1 MFKQKKEALAQ
12 TKSIVTVTLNPAFDH
27 ILFLPEL
34 KLGTFNRSPKTIRM
48 PGGKGVNVASSLA
61 IMGQEVVA
69 SGFLG
74 AQGSRMFEPALR
86 KIGVTTNFTYVN
98 QEIRTDFFV
107 IEKGK
112 NRQSLIVEKG
122 IEVEARYIN
131 SF

>member
-12 TKSIVTVTLNPAFDH
+12 TKSIVTVPLNPAFDH

-34 KLGTFNRSPKTIRM
+34 KLGTCNRSPKTIRM

-86 KIGVTTNFTYVN
+86 NGVKVPTTLS
-98 QEIRTDFFV
+98 RR
-107 IEKGK
+107 IEFKQD
-112 NRQSLIVEKG
+112 N
-122 IEVEARYIN
+122 
-131 SF
+131 